1 MSRRETLL
9 CTHIYIH
16 ELWVYDM
23 TISRL
28 HHLLPIWSRL
38 MIMVM
43 RKMRAKGAQ
52 GVQALGRYLVQGIVI
67 RFMMF

>member
-1 MSRRETLL
+1 
-9 CTHIYIH
+9 
-16 ELWVYDM
+16 
-23 TISRL
+23 
-28 HHLLPIWSRL
+28 